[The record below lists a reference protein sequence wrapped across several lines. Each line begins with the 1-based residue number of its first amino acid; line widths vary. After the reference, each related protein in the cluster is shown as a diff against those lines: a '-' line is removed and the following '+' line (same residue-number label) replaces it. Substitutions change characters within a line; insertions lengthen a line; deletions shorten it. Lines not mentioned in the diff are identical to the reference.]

1 VLALLVIVGVAMFGP
16 VAVMMG
22 RDMFGRRKQETAMS
36 EQAPEDTQVGLTDEA
51 AAASHA
57 GEHDAQ
63 PLPAVERGWPDGEID
78 AAAEARWRAEG
89 IPTETV
95 GNQDTELLVVRG
107 VNGPTGRTMG
117 RSTVP
122 ASLISPTRID
132 CEHCKGVGYVPGIN
146 DWLVESAAL
155 IGDRGDEVV
164 RLFYTNLLTAHP
176 ELAYLFP
183 PDITEITMATRN
195 EQGLSQRDKLLQA
208 IVALSELYDPGV
220 PGKMDRLNGALAR
233 FGRAHAAFVRQDGT
247 TWGATLE
254 EYAAVKDALFSTLV
268 RVAGELWRPE
278 YTSAWSQAY
287 DYAAAV
293 MLAEQFR
300 SGFVAPRFPRA

>member
-1 VLALLVIVGVAMFGP
+1 MPALLIIVGVAMFGP

-22 RDMFGRRKQETAMS
+22 RQMFGRRKQETAMS
-36 EQAPEDTQVGLTDEA
+36 EQAPEDTQVGLADEA

-57 GEHDAQ
+57 GEHDEQ
-63 PLPAVERGWPDGEID
+63 LLPAVERGRPDGEID

-89 IPTETV
+89 IPTEIIPIEQT
-95 GNQDTELLVVRG
+95 
-107 VNGPTGRTMG
+107 PKGRTMG
-117 RSTVP
+117 RSVVP
-122 ASLISPTRID
+122 APLISPTRID

-220 PGKMDRLNGALAR
+220 PGKMDRLDGALAR

-300 SGFVAPRFPRA
+300 SGFTAPRFPRA